1 MSAKRLFPAGS
12 GCSLPFVRLPWS
24 CFPELA
30 VRSDR
35 GYPGFGG
42 ELKSFPPVTWNEALT
57 YVKTSMLDSL
67 FCLSELHDV
76 YHLRPPTGY
85 ALMAMAGCGFF
96 SAVEWVARLFI
107 GPVSSSFTLG

>member
-1 MSAKRLFPAGS
+1 MS
-12 GCSLPFVRLPWS
+12 
-24 CFPELA
+24 
-30 VRSDR
+30 
-35 GYPGFGG
+35 
-42 ELKSFPPVTWNEALT
+42 T
-57 YVKTSMLDSL
+57 LDSL